1 MPLATKNNAIIA
13 KDGKLAENCGCCG
26 GWYCYGCGEGFK
38 YDPLAGFDC
47 NAFGTVSIN
56 GVTSYVSYAN
66 SSDIGCFSV
75 QNGRFYQKKST
86 QPLCEVWVKGE
97 NGNACVRRYVRKE
110 YHFLRPVFGNTIT
123 RTTTAANGV
132 SFELPVSDNDV
143 VQTTLDV
150 SISTESASVC
160 ASGGQFVSDE
170 AAIIV
175 SSEVRAQLGYFE
187 YSGGVNQSSTINFF
201 SGFYGETL
209 YLLLQTC
216 RLSVLPQDKS
226 MWPIMFDAATLSGV
240 KNIRIVDSLV
250 SSDRV
255 LTEFAISK
263 LPASA
268 PVVITPQLVD
278 PACQ

>member
-1 MPLATKNNAIIA
+1 MPLATKSNALIV
-13 KDGKLAENCGCCG
+13 KDGKVAENCNCCG
-26 GWYCYGCGEGFK
+26 GWYCYGCGPGFK

-56 GVTSYVSYAN
+56 GVANYVSYFN
-66 SSDIGCFSV
+66 SSNIGCFSV
-75 QNGRFYQKKST
+75 QNNQFFQKKST
-86 QPLCEVWVKGE
+86 QPLCEAWVKGE

-123 RTTTAANGV
+123 RNTTNGV
-132 SFELPVSDNDV
+132 SIELAISDTDV

-160 ASGGQFVSDE
+160 DSDGRFVSDE
-170 AAIIV
+170 VSIVV

-187 YSGGVNQSSTINFF
+187 TSGGLNESSTITF
-201 SGFYGETL
+201 FYGFSSENL
-209 YLLLQTC
+209 YLLLRTF
-216 RLSVLPQDKS
+216 RLSVLPKDQS
-226 MWPIMFDAATLSGV
+226 SWPILFDAVTLSGV
-240 KNIRIVDSLV
+240 ANIRTVESLV
-250 SSDRV
+250 SSLDPAI
-255 LTEFAISK
+255 TEFAIGK

-278 PACQ
+278 SDC